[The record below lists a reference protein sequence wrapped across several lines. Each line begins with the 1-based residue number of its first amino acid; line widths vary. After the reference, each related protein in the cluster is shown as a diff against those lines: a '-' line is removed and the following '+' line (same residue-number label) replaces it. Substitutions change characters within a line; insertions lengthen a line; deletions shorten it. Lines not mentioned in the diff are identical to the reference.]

1 MSLFSRQN
9 DSWMD
14 SVANSPVITRWSET
28 RAERRARKLR
38 ERAVARALAAR
49 KLLSEQNDELGDFT
63 SAHAR
68 YLQLLARRRARE
80 LGDIA
85 SARAQAMSD
94 AASARSGEWLDTA
107 TERGRELTAL
117 MAALAAERAEI
128 LRKQGNDAVENARA
142 RFLET
147 DAYSRLKDVFPALTR
162 LDNRKQ
168 RSYNALLWILGAT
181 LGVAA
186 AGAAI
191 YYFSRRSQ
199 PALEAEALVE
209 LPSDGAAGS
218 YPSSV
223 SNITSLGDAKA
234 RGESEPAIVG
244 VNSPAQ
250 AEAGPLVG
258 NIRTMVYHD
267 VNDDQELPG
276 EENRIYFASE
286 TEAQEAGYH
295 RAGELNEVERQ

>member
-1 MSLFSRQN
+1 MALFSSQN
-9 DSWMD
+9 DSWIPD
-14 SVANSPVITRWSET
+14 SIASTPTVMRWNET

-49 KLLSEQNDELGDFT
+49 KLLSDQNDDLGDLA
-63 SAHAR
+63 SAHTR

-80 LGDIA
+80 FGDVA

-94 AASARSGEWLDTA
+94 AASARSSEWLDA
-107 TERGRELTAL
+107 AAERGRELGA
-117 MAALAAERAEI
+117 MASDRADV
-128 LRKQGNDAVENARA
+128 LRKQGNDALENARS

-147 DAYSRLKDVFPALTR
+147 DAYDRLKDIFPALTK

-168 RSYNALLWILGAT
+168 RRSNALLWILGAT
-181 LGVAA
+181 VGVAA

-191 YYFSRRSQ
+191 YYFTRSRQ
-199 PALEAEALVE
+199 PMLEAEPLVE
-209 LPSDGAAGS
+209 LPNNGGES
-218 YPSSV
+218 YRSSV
-223 SNITSLGDAKA
+223 SNITSLDASKA
-234 RGESEPAIVG
+234 RGEAEPAIVG

-250 AEAGPLVG
+250 TEMGPLVG

-267 VNDDQELPG
+267 ANDDQELPA

-295 RAGELNEVERQ
+295 RAGELNEVEHQ

>member
-1 MSLFSRQN
+1 MSLFSSQN

-14 SVANSPVITRWSET
+14 SVANSPVITRWNET

-38 ERAVARALAAR
+38 ERAVARALVAR
-49 KLLSEQNDELGDFT
+49 KLLSEQNDDLGDLAG
-63 SAHAR
+63 AHAR
-68 YLQLLARRRARE
+68 YLQLVAARRARE

-85 SARAQAMSD
+85 NARAQAMSD
-94 AASARSGEWLDTA
+94 TASARSSELLDA
-107 TERGRELTAL
+107 TSA
-117 MAALAAERAEI
+117 RADA
-128 LRKQGNDAVENARA
+128 LRKQGADAIESARS

-147 DAYSRLKDVFPALTR
+147 DAYDRLKDIFPGLTR

-168 RSYNALLWILGAT
+168 SRNNALLWVLGAA

-186 AGAAI
+186 AGGAI
-191 YYFSRRSQ
+191 YYFSRRRQ
-199 PALEAEALVE
+199 PLLEAEPLVE
-209 LPSDGAAGS
+209 LPTNGGVDS
-218 YPSSV
+218 YRSPV
-223 SNITSLGDAKA
+223 SNITSLDASKA

-250 AEAGPLVG
+250 TEMGPLVG

-267 VNDDQELPG
+267 ASDDQELPS

>member
-1 MSLFSRQN
+1 MSLFSSQN

-14 SVANSPVITRWSET
+14 SVANSPVITRWNES

-49 KLLSEQNDELGDFT
+49 KLLSDQNDDLGDLT

-68 YLQLLARRRARE
+68 YLQLVARRRARE
-80 LGDIA
+80 LGDLA
-85 SARAQAMSD
+85 SARAQEMGE
-94 AASARSGEWLDTA
+94 AASARSSEWMDA
-107 TERGRELTAL
+107 AAERGRDWSAL
-117 MAALAAERAEI
+117 VSALAAERAET
-128 LRKQGNDAVENARA
+128 LRKQSNDALETARS

-147 DAYSRLKDVFPALTR
+147 DAYDRLKDIFPALTR

-168 RSYNALLWILGAT
+168 RGNNALLWILGAT
-181 LGVAA
+181 VGVAA

-191 YYFSRRSQ
+191 YYFTRSRQ
-199 PALEAEALVE
+199 PMLEAEPLVE
-209 LPSDGAAGS
+209 LPTNGES
-218 YPSSV
+218 YSSSV
-223 SNITSLGDAKA
+223 SNITTFGGSQA

-250 AEAGPLVG
+250 TEVGPLVG

-267 VNDDQELPG
+267 ADDDQELPA

>member
-1 MSLFSRQN
+1 MSLFSSQN

-14 SVANSPVITRWSET
+14 SVANSPVITRWNET

-49 KLLSEQNDELGDFT
+49 KLLSDQNDDLGDLA

-68 YLQLLARRRARE
+68 YLQLLAQRRARE
-80 LGDIA
+80 LGDLA
-85 SARAQAMSD
+85 ATRAQVMGD
-94 AASARSGEWLDTA
+94 AASARSSEWLDA
-107 TERGRELTAL
+107 AAERGRGLSA
-117 MAALAAERAEI
+117 MASERADA
-128 LRKQGNDAVENARA
+128 LRKQGNDALESARS

-147 DAYSRLKDVFPALTR
+147 DAYDRLKDIFPGLTR

-168 RSYNALLWILGAT
+168 SRNNALLWILGAT
-181 LGVAA
+181 VGVAA

-191 YYFSRRSQ
+191 YYFSRRRQ
-199 PALEAEALVE
+199 PMLEAEPLVE
-209 LPSDGAAGS
+209 LPTNGGES
-218 YPSSV
+218 YRSSV
-223 SNITSLGDAKA
+223 SNITSLDASKA
-234 RGESEPAIVG
+234 RGEGEPAIVG
-244 VNSPAQ
+244 VNSPVQ
-250 AEAGPLVG
+250 TETGPLVG

-267 VNDDQELPG
+267 ANDDQELPS

>member
-1 MSLFSRQN
+1 MSLFNSQN

-14 SVANSPVITRWSET
+14 SVASSPVLTRWSET

-49 KLLSEQNDELGDFT
+49 KLFSDQNDDLGDLAN
-63 SAHAR
+63 AHAR
-68 YLQLLARRRARE
+68 YLQLVAARRARE
-80 LGDIA
+80 LGGIA
-85 SARAQAMSD
+85 NARAQALSDAASTRSSELRD
-94 AASARSGEWLDTA
+94 AASARAD
-107 TERGRELTAL
+107 AL
-117 MAALAAERAEI
+117 RQ
-128 LRKQGNDAVENARA
+128 QGSEAIESARS
-142 RFLET
+142 RFLES
-147 DAYSRLKDVFPALTR
+147 DAYDRLKDIFPGLTR

-168 RSYNALLWILGAT
+168 SRNNALLWVLGAA

-186 AGAAI
+186 AGGAI
-191 YYFSRRSQ
+191 YYFSRRRQ
-199 PALEAEALVE
+199 PALEAEPLVE
-209 LPSDGAAGS
+209 LPSNGGVDS
-218 YPSSV
+218 YRSPV
-223 SNITSLGDAKA
+223 SNITSLDPSKA

-250 AEAGPLVG
+250 TEVGPLVG
-258 NIRTMVYHD
+258 NIRTMVYHY
-267 VNDDQELPG
+267 VSDDQELPS

>member
-1 MSLFSRQN
+1 MSLFNSQN

-14 SVANSPVITRWSET
+14 SVANSPVITRWNET

-38 ERAVARALAAR
+38 ERAVARALVAR
-49 KLLSEQNDELGDFT
+49 KLLFEQNDDLGDLAG
-63 SAHAR
+63 AHAR
-68 YLQLLARRRARE
+68 YLQLVAARRARE

-85 SARAQAMSD
+85 NARAQSMSD
-94 AASARSGEWLDTA
+94 AASARSSELLDA
-107 TERGRELTAL
+107 TSA
-117 MAALAAERAEI
+117 RADA
-128 LRKQGNDAVENARA
+128 LRKQGADAVESARS
-142 RFLET
+142 RFLES
-147 DAYSRLKDVFPALTR
+147 DAYDRLKDIFPGLTR

-168 RSYNALLWILGAT
+168 SRNNALLWVLGAA

-186 AGAAI
+186 AGGAI
-191 YYFSRRSQ
+191 YYFSRRRQ
-199 PALEAEALVE
+199 PLLEAEPLVE
-209 LPSDGAAGS
+209 LPTNGGVDS
-218 YPSSV
+218 YRSPV
-223 SNITSLGDAKA
+223 SNITSLDASKA
-234 RGESEPAIVG
+234 RGEGEPAIVG

-250 AEAGPLVG
+250 TEMGPLVG

-267 VNDDQELPG
+267 ASDDQELPS

>member
-1 MSLFSRQN
+1 MALFSNQS
-9 DSWMD
+9 DSWIPD
-14 SVANSPVITRWSET
+14 SIASNPTVMRWNET

-49 KLLSEQNDELGDFT
+49 KLLSDQNDDLGDLA
-63 SAHAR
+63 SAHTR

-80 LGDIA
+80 FGDVA

-94 AASARSGEWLDTA
+94 AASARSSELLDA
-107 TERGRELTAL
+107 AAERGRELGA
-117 MAALAAERAEI
+117 MASDRADV
-128 LRKQGNDAVENARA
+128 LRKQGNDALENARS

-147 DAYSRLKDVFPALTR
+147 DAYDRLKDIFPALTK

-168 RSYNALLWILGAT
+168 RRSNALLWILGAT
-181 LGVAA
+181 VGVAA

-191 YYFSRRSQ
+191 YYFTRSRQ
-199 PALEAEALVE
+199 PMLEAEPLVE
-209 LPSDGAAGS
+209 LPNNGGES
-218 YPSSV
+218 YRSSA
-223 SNITSLGDAKA
+223 SNITSLDASKA
-234 RGESEPAIVG
+234 RGEAEPAIVG

-250 AEAGPLVG
+250 IEMGPLVG

-267 VNDDQELPG
+267 ANDDQELPA

>member
-1 MSLFSRQN
+1 MSLFSSQN

-14 SVANSPVITRWSET
+14 NVANSPVITRWNET

-49 KLLSEQNDELGDFT
+49 KLLSEQNDELGDLT
-63 SAHAR
+63 NDHAR

-80 LGDIA
+80 FGDLA
-85 SARAQAMSD
+85 AARAQAMGD
-94 AASARSGEWLDTA
+94 AASARSSEWLDTA
-107 TERGRELTAL
+107 TERGRELSAL
-117 MAALAAERAEI
+117 VSTLAAERAEA
-128 LRKQGNDAVENARA
+128 LRKQGNDAFENARS

-147 DAYSRLKDVFPALTR
+147 DAYDRLKDIFPSLTK

-168 RSYNALLWILGAT
+168 SRSNTLLWILGAT
-181 LGVAA
+181 VGVAA

-191 YYFSRRSQ
+191 YYFSRRRQ
-199 PALEAEALVE
+199 PMLEAEPLVE
-209 LPSDGAAGS
+209 LPTNGVDS
-218 YPSSV
+218 YRSSA
-223 SNITSLGDAKA
+223 SNITSLDTSKA
-234 RGESEPAIVG
+234 RGEGEPAIVG

-250 AEAGPLVG
+250 AETGPLIG

-267 VNDDQELPG
+267 ATDDQELPA

>member
-1 MSLFSRQN
+1 MSLFSSQN

-14 SVANSPVITRWSET
+14 SVANSPVITRWNET

-38 ERAVARALAAR
+38 ERAVARALVAR
-49 KLLSEQNDELGDFT
+49 RLLSEQNDDLGDLAG
-63 SAHAR
+63 AHAR
-68 YLQLLARRRARE
+68 YLQLIAARRARE

-85 SARAQAMSD
+85 NARAQAMSD
-94 AASARSGEWLDTA
+94 AASTRSSELLDATSARADA
-107 TERGRELTAL
+107 
-117 MAALAAERAEI
+117 
-128 LRKQGNDAVENARA
+128 LRKQGADAVESARS
-142 RFLET
+142 RFLES
-147 DAYSRLKDVFPALTR
+147 DAYDRLKDIFPGLTR

-168 RSYNALLWILGAT
+168 SRNNALLWVLGAA

-186 AGAAI
+186 AGGAI
-191 YYFSRRSQ
+191 YYFSRRRQ
-199 PALEAEALVE
+199 PMLEAEPLVE
-209 LPSDGAAGS
+209 LPSNGGVDS
-218 YPSSV
+218 YRSPV
-223 SNITSLGDAKA
+223 SNITSLDASKA
-234 RGESEPAIVG
+234 RGEGEPAIVG

-250 AEAGPLVG
+250 TEMGPLIG

-267 VNDDQELPG
+267 VSDDQELPS

>member
-1 MSLFSRQN
+1 MSLFSSQN

-14 SVANSPVITRWSET
+14 SVANSPVISRWNET

-38 ERAVARALAAR
+38 ERAVTRALAAR
-49 KLLSEQNDELGDFT
+49 KLLSEQNDDLGDLA

-68 YLQLLARRRARE
+68 YLQLMARRRARE
-80 LGDIA
+80 FGDLA

-94 AASARSGEWLDTA
+94 AASARSSELLDA
-107 TERGRELTAL
+107 AAERGRDLST
-117 MAALAAERAEI
+117 LASERADA
-128 LRKQGNDAVENARA
+128 LRKQGNDALESARS

-147 DAYSRLKDVFPALTR
+147 DAYDRLKDIFPGLTR

-168 RSYNALLWILGAT
+168 SRNNALLWILGAT
-181 LGVAA
+181 VGVAA

-191 YYFSRRSQ
+191 YYFSRRRQ
-199 PALEAEALVE
+199 PMLEAEPLVE
-209 LPSDGAAGS
+209 LPTNGGES
-218 YPSSV
+218 YRSSV
-223 SNITSLGDAKA
+223 SNITSLDASKT
-234 RGESEPAIVG
+234 RSEGEPAIVG
-244 VNSPAQ
+244 VNSPVQ

-267 VNDDQELPG
+267 DSDDQELPT

>member
-1 MSLFSRQN
+1 MSLFSSQN

-14 SVANSPVITRWSET
+14 SVANSPVITRWNET

-49 KLLSEQNDELGDFT
+49 KLLSDQNDDLGDLA
-63 SAHAR
+63 SAHAH
-68 YLQLLARRRARE
+68 YLQLMARRRARD
-80 LGDIA
+80 LGDLA
-85 SARAQAMSD
+85 AARAQVMSD
-94 AASARSGEWLDTA
+94 AASARSSEWLDA
-107 TERGRELTAL
+107 ASGRGRELGA
-117 MAALAAERAEI
+117 MASERADA
-128 LRKQGNDAVENARA
+128 LRKQGNDALENARS

-147 DAYSRLKDVFPALTR
+147 DAYDRLKDIFPALTR

-168 RSYNALLWILGAT
+168 SRNNALLWILGAT
-181 LGVAA
+181 VGVAA

-191 YYFSRRSQ
+191 YYFSRRQ
-199 PALEAEALVE
+199 PMLEAEALVE
-209 LPSDGAAGS
+209 LPSNGGES
-218 YPSSV
+218 YRSSV
-223 SNITSLGDAKA
+223 SNITSLDASKTRA
-234 RGESEPAIVG
+234 EGEPAIVG
-244 VNSPAQ
+244 VNSPVQ
-250 AEAGPLVG
+250 TEMGPLVG

-267 VNDDQELPG
+267 AGDDQELPA

>member
-1 MSLFSRQN
+1 MALFSNQS
-9 DSWMD
+9 DSWIPD
-14 SVANSPVITRWSET
+14 SIASNPTVMRWNET

-49 KLLSEQNDELGDFT
+49 KLLSDQNDDLGDLA
-63 SAHAR
+63 SAHTR

-80 LGDIA
+80 FGDIA
-85 SARAQAMSD
+85 SARAQAMGG
-94 AASARSGEWLDTA
+94 AASARSSELLEA
-107 TERGRELTAL
+107 AAERGRELGT
-117 MAALAAERAEI
+117 MASDRADV
-128 LRKQGNDAVENARA
+128 LRKQGNDALENARS

-147 DAYSRLKDVFPALTR
+147 DAYDRLKDLFPALTK

-168 RSYNALLWILGAT
+168 RRSNALLWILGAT
-181 LGVAA
+181 VGVAA

-191 YYFSRRSQ
+191 YYFTRSRQ
-199 PALEAEALVE
+199 PMLEAEPLVE
-209 LPSDGAAGS
+209 LPNNGGES
-218 YPSSV
+218 YHNSA
-223 SNITSLGDAKA
+223 SNITSLDASKA
-234 RGESEPAIVG
+234 RGEAEPAIVG

-250 AEAGPLVG
+250 TEMGPLVG

-267 VNDDQELPG
+267 ANDDQELPA

>member
-1 MSLFSRQN
+1 MSLFNSQN

-14 SVANSPVITRWSET
+14 SVANSPVITRWNET
-28 RAERRARKLR
+28 RAQRRARKLR
-38 ERAVARALAAR
+38 ERAVARALVAR
-49 KLLSEQNDELGDFT
+49 KLLSDQNDDLGDLA

-68 YLQLLARRRARE
+68 YLQLLGQRRARE
-80 LGDIA
+80 LGDLA
-85 SARAQAMSD
+85 AVRAQALSD
-94 AASARSGEWLDTA
+94 AASARSGEWLDA
-107 TERGRELTAL
+107 AAERGRGLSAV
-117 MAALAAERAEI
+117 ASERADA
-128 LRKQGNDAVENARA
+128 LRKQGNDALENARS
-142 RFLET
+142 RFLES
-147 DAYSRLKDVFPALTR
+147 DAYDRLKDIFPGLTR

-168 RSYNALLWILGAT
+168 SRNNALLWIFGAA

-186 AGAAI
+186 AGGAM
-191 YYFSRRSQ
+191 YYFSRRRQ
-199 PALEAEALVE
+199 PMLEAEPLVE
-209 LPSDGAAGS
+209 LPTNGGES
-218 YPSSV
+218 YRSSV
-223 SNITSLGDAKA
+223 SNISSLDPSKA

-250 AEAGPLVG
+250 TEMGPLVG

-267 VNDDQELPG
+267 VNDDQELPS

>member
-1 MSLFSRQN
+1 MSLFSSQN

-14 SVANSPVITRWSET
+14 SVANSPVITRWNET

-49 KLLSEQNDELGDFT
+49 KLLSDQNDDLGDLA

-68 YLQLLARRRARE
+68 YLQLLARRRAHE
-80 LGDIA
+80 FGDLA
-85 SARAQAMSD
+85 AARAQTMSD
-94 AASARSGEWLDTA
+94 AASARSSEWLDA
-107 TERGRELTAL
+107 AAERGRGLSS
-117 MAALAAERAEI
+117 MASERADA
-128 LRKQGNDAVENARA
+128 LRKQGNDALENARG

-147 DAYSRLKDVFPALTR
+147 DAYDRLKDIFPALTK
-162 LDNRKQ
+162 LDNRRQ
-168 RSYNALLWILGAT
+168 GRNNALLWILGAT
-181 LGVAA
+181 VGVAA

-191 YYFSRRSQ
+191 YFFSRRRQ
-199 PALEAEALVE
+199 PMLEAEALVE
-209 LPSDGAAGS
+209 LPTNGGES
-218 YPSSV
+218 YRSSA
-223 SNITSLGDAKA
+223 SNITSLDASKA
-234 RGESEPAIVG
+234 RGEGEPAIVG
-244 VNSPAQ
+244 VNSPA
-250 AEAGPLVG
+250 EIEMGPLVG

-267 VNDDQELPG
+267 ASDDQELPS

>member
-1 MSLFSRQN
+1 MSLFSSQN

-14 SVANSPVITRWSET
+14 SVANSPVISRWNET

-38 ERAVARALAAR
+38 ERAVTRALAAR
-49 KLLSEQNDELGDFT
+49 KLLSEQNDDLGDLA

-68 YLQLLARRRARE
+68 YLQLMARRRARE
-80 LGDIA
+80 FGDLA
-85 SARAQAMSD
+85 ATRAQAMSD
-94 AASARSGEWLDTA
+94 AASTRSSELLDAA
-107 TERGRELTAL
+107 TERADV
-117 MAALAAERAEI
+117 
-128 LRKQGNDAVENARA
+128 LRKQGNDALESART

-147 DAYSRLKDVFPALTR
+147 DAYDRLKDIFPGLTR

-168 RSYNALLWILGAT
+168 SRNNALLWILGAT
-181 LGVAA
+181 VGVAA

-191 YYFSRRSQ
+191 YYFSRRRQ
-199 PALEAEALVE
+199 PMLEAEPLVE
-209 LPSDGAAGS
+209 LPTNGGES
-218 YPSSV
+218 YRSSV
-223 SNITSLGDAKA
+223 SNITSLDASKA
-234 RGESEPAIVG
+234 RGEGEPAIVG
-244 VNSPAQ
+244 VNSPVQ
-250 AEAGPLVG
+250 TETGPLVG

-267 VNDDQELPG
+267 ANDDQELPS

>member
-1 MSLFSRQN
+1 MSLFSSQN

-14 SVANSPVITRWSET
+14 SVANSPVISRWNET

-38 ERAVARALAAR
+38 ERAVTRALAAR
-49 KLLSEQNDELGDFT
+49 KLLSEQNDDLGDLAT
-63 SAHAR
+63 AHAR
-68 YLQLLARRRARE
+68 YLQLMARRRARE
-80 LGDIA
+80 FGDLA
-85 SARAQAMSD
+85 ATRAQAVSD
-94 AASARSGEWLDTA
+94 AASTRSSELLDAA
-107 TERGRELTAL
+107 TERAD
-117 MAALAAERAEI
+117 A
-128 LRKQGNDAVENARA
+128 LRKQGNDALESARS

-147 DAYSRLKDVFPALTR
+147 DAYDRLKDIFPGLTR

-168 RSYNALLWILGAT
+168 SRNNALLWILGAT
-181 LGVAA
+181 VGVAA

-191 YYFSRRSQ
+191 YYFSRRRQ
-199 PALEAEALVE
+199 PMLEAEPLVE
-209 LPSDGAAGS
+209 LPSNGGVDS
-218 YPSSV
+218 YRSPV
-223 SNITSLGDAKA
+223 SNITSLDASKA
-234 RGESEPAIVG
+234 RGEGEPAIVG

-250 AEAGPLVG
+250 TEMGPLIG

-267 VNDDQELPG
+267 VSDDQELPS

>member
-1 MSLFSRQN
+1 MSLFSSQN

-14 SVANSPVITRWSET
+14 SVANSPVITRWNET

-38 ERAVARALAAR
+38 ERAVARALVAR
-49 KLLSEQNDELGDFT
+49 RLLSEQNDDLGDLAG
-63 SAHAR
+63 AHAR
-68 YLQLLARRRARE
+68 YLQLVAARRARE

-85 SARAQAMSD
+85 NARAQAMSD
-94 AASARSGEWLDTA
+94 AASTRSSELLDATSARADA
-107 TERGRELTAL
+107 
-117 MAALAAERAEI
+117 
-128 LRKQGNDAVENARA
+128 LRKQGADAVESARS
-142 RFLET
+142 RFLES
-147 DAYSRLKDVFPALTR
+147 DAYDRLKDIFPGLTR

-168 RSYNALLWILGAT
+168 SRNNALLWVLGAA

-186 AGAAI
+186 AGGAI
-191 YYFSRRSQ
+191 YYFSRRRQ
-199 PALEAEALVE
+199 PMLEAEPLVE
-209 LPSDGAAGS
+209 LPTNGGVDS
-218 YPSSV
+218 YRSPV
-223 SNITSLGDAKA
+223 SNITSLDASKA
-234 RGESEPAIVG
+234 RGEGEPAIVG

-250 AEAGPLVG
+250 TEMGPLIG

-267 VNDDQELPG
+267 VSDDQELPS